1 MLLDGIY
8 YGKTPIARAY
18 KGEEIIW
25 LAGTVKW
32 VDFDITNICSGILA
46 YITPAASGL
55 LAIEYQVGANTDI
68 IVRNDESA
76 IVYIGTDTR
85 LITSG
90 VNGTSDVAKHLPS
103 SENIHL
109 DHQVVER
116 ISKSELAHTDSEID
130 LNLEVSLV
138 DSLAKQ
144 NILIFKMRTQDK
156 SDMHSSKSKSNL
168 IDNAILTHDIM
179 YGRASSS
186 RDSVYDEA
194 LRQRAEAI
202 SRDSPSKSEN
212 VDEKIIVG
220 VEDDINIPQSC
231 VTTFVTDVVD
241 KLIVLMTASQSEIA
255 GVDEAFTINSNAEAS
270 SDKIAEG
277 VGKYQASLGDNV
289 DLQSSD
295 CDIVLIIGESDLNA
309 DCDLYST
316 DSETIEGFLD
326 IISENNALIQ
336 SSTIEGIGANYPMK
350 FNKLLHLVHSTPKGL
365 YVKYDLCTQHNAHA
379 HATESHEVDIVEN
392 INFGSVADV
401 VSSDTRIVIIDC
413 ASWSDLDVNAASSEV
428 RPIIVFHTLSTGSH
442 LQANLSPG
450 NEVNIDIDI
459 CASLYDNASISDIV
473 KTYIRERLA
482 VDKTVIARSS
492 SVDKIHLC
500 QMSQIN
506 HRAVMS
512 DGANWSFELSG
523 NISLN
528 SDFKCNNDKLRSW
541 TTNEKVQ
548 SGLSATL
555 INATPCTSEP
565 DKLFEGK
572 YRSNSVAILGFG
584 DKWQYP
590 EHIGTNLFIPQVCL
604 ASLDNGNLKLI

>member
-18 KGEEIIW
+18 KNGEIIW
-25 LAGTVKW
+25 LAGTEKW
-32 VDFDITNICSGILA
+32 VDFDITNIRSGILA

-55 LAIEYQVGANTDI
+55 LAIEYQVGANADI

-103 SENIHL
+103 SENVHL
-109 DHQVVER
+109 DHRIVER

-130 LNLEVSLV
+130 LNLEMSLV

-186 RDSVYDEA
+186 RDGVYDEA

-202 SRDSPSKSEN
+202 SRASPSKSEN

-220 VEDDINIPQSC
+220 VEDDINMPQSC
-231 VTTFVTDVVD
+231 VTKFVTDVVD
-241 KLIVLMTASQSEIA
+241 KLIVLMTASQSETTGA
-255 GVDEAFTINSNAEAS
+255 DEAFTINSNVEA
-270 SDKIAEG
+270 
-277 VGKYQASLGDNV
+277 
-289 DLQSSD
+289 QSSD
-295 CDIVLIIGESDLNA
+295 CDIVLIVGKSNLNA
-309 DCDLYST
+309 DCSLYST
-316 DSETIEGFLD
+316 NSETVEEFLD

-336 SSTIEGIGANYPMK
+336 SSTIEGLGANYPMK

-365 YVKYDLCTQHNAHA
+365 YAKYDLYTQHNAYA
-379 HATESHEVDIVEN
+379 HAAESHEVGIVEN
-392 INFGSVADV
+392 INFGDVADI
-401 VSSDTRIVIIDC
+401 VSSDTRVVVIDC
-413 ASWSDLDVNAASSEV
+413 TSWSNPNANAASSEV

-473 KTYIRERLA
+473 KTYLRERLA

-528 SDFKCNNDKLRSW
+528 SDFKCNNDKSQSW
-541 TTNEKVQ
+541 TTNEKIQ
-548 SGLSATL
+548 SGLNATL
-555 INATPCTSEP
+555 INATSCASEP

-590 EHIGTNLFIPQVCL
+590 EHIGTNLFIPQACL
-604 ASLDNGNLKLI
+604 ASLKNGNLKLI